1 MIVNG
6 WTNVLPLSH
15 MAHAFPLPM
24 STFPLPN
31 GTGTIPAIGLGTAL
45 SERHEVGNAVRILAP
60 CMKRLQFLTHGSLV
74 ASFRCEI

>member
-31 GTGTIPAIGLGTAL
+31 GTGTIPTIGVGTAL
-45 SERHEVGNAVRILAP
+45 SERHEVGNACPNTGSMYEASSISDSRFSG
-60 CMKRLQFLTHGSLV
+60 RLLPL
-74 ASFRCEI
+74 